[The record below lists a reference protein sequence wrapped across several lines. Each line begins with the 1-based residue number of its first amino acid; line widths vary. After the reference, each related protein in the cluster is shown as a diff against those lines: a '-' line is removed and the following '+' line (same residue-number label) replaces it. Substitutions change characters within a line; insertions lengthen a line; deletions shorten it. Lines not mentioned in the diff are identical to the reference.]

1 VRQWRR
7 RSDHLEWRRGR
18 GDGGE
23 ARRALLLECGARKGE
38 RRRRGGRRRGGPGG
52 AWRGGATRPGRG
64 GDRSSGARAALGQ
77 ERRGPMTHGPEATV
91 LGQRRFSLLQ
101 IQKNSNKVQMLSILT
116 ASK

>member
-52 AWRGGATRPGRG
+52 AWRGATRPGRG